1 MCRCSMLKALCE
13 MIFEFNTLRGEEIFA
28 LLRQYIDFWQL
39 TKQNHKLFSKCFDFR
54 IKCVK

>member
-1 MCRCSMLKALCE
+1 

-39 TKQNHKLFSKCFDFR
+39 NKTESQIFFEVFRFQNKMC
-54 IKCVK
+54 